1 MESGHYISEIKMAG
15 QCTLLQMPML
25 AGQKPKKLNVLKYNK
40 IGTKRSTIPW
50 GIVKTPSIWPI
61 TLENMDS

>member
-40 IGTKRSTIPW
+40 SGTKRFQISR
-50 GIVKTPSIWPI
+50 GIGKTP
-61 TLENMDS
+61 